1 MEAINS
7 GVATLFRNYTNAL
20 LERLCEEY
28 NLPVDE
34 VKSKYMDGVA
44 KKKTVTTGSSKT
56 KKDVVKCSG
65 HTKKGDPC
73 KRNGLYDGM
82 CKKHFEER
90 DEHVDEDDE
99 VDQHAKVSEMIES
112 IEGSGETV
120 PIPLPV
126 SEPKGKGKAKDV
138 AESSKAP
145 KKTKKI
151 ARAPTPEFS
160 DELPVMPKIKIT
172 KRKKST
178 APVPK
183 YKGPA
188 LQVSVDSLSGV
199 YTSDEVDEGVA
210 ESSRAAADAEIDAE
224 LESAFDEV
232 FGDEPEASGVSA

>member
-7 GVATLFRNYTNAL
+7 GVATLFRNYTSAL
-20 LERLCEEY
+20 LEKLCEEY
-28 NLPVDE
+28 NLPLDE
-34 VKSKYMDGVA
+34 VKSKYMDGVS
-44 KKKTVTTGSSKT
+44 KKKTAAGGSKK

-90 DEHVDEDDE
+90 DEHTDEDDE

-112 IEGSGETV
+112 IEGSGENV
-120 PIPLPV
+120 PLPTPV
-126 SEPKGKGKAKDV
+126 TEPKGKGKVKDV

-145 KKTKKI
+145 KKTKKTV
-151 ARAPTPEFS
+151 RAPTPEFS
-160 DELPVMPKIKIT
+160 DELPAMPKIKIT

-183 YKGPA
+183 YNGPP

-199 YTSDEVDEGVA
+199 YTSSEIDEGVVGT
-210 ESSRAAADAEIDAE
+210 SRDAEMDAE
-224 LESAFDEV
+224 LEGMFD
-232 FGDEPEASGVSA
+232 DIEPESSMISA

>member
-1 MEAINS
+1 MEVINT

-20 LERLCEEY
+20 LEKLCEEY
-28 NLPVDE
+28 DLPVDE
-34 VKSKYMDGVA
+34 VKSKYMDGVV
-44 KKKTVTTGSSKT
+44 KKKAAGGGSKK
-56 KKDVVKCSG
+56 KKDVVKCCG

-73 KRNGLYDGM
+73 KRNALFDGM

-90 DEHVDEDDE
+90 DEHADEEDE
-99 VDQHAKVSEMIES
+99 VDQYAKVSEMIET
-112 IEGSGETV
+112 IEGEGSAEHV
-120 PIPLPV
+120 PV
-126 SEPKGKGKAKDV
+126 SEPVKESKGKGKAKDV

-145 KKTKKI
+145 KKTKKT

-188 LQVSVDSLSGV
+188 LEMDSMSGV
-199 YTSDEVDEGVA
+199 YTSSEVGGVETEDVA
-210 ESSRAAADAEIDAE
+210 CSSRENDAEIDAE
-224 LESAFDEV
+224 IDGMFD
-232 FGDEPEASGVSA
+232 DEPEASIA